1 MLVKN
6 SLIIFPQLTI
16 NTINIT
22 SQLTIRLENLNTF
35 LNFKSPLKIIL
46 NDFITGI
53 DKKYVIWFS

>member
-22 SQLTIRLENLNTF
+22 SQLEPMLQAAQLIKKERPEIKFF
-35 LNFKSPLKIIL
+35 LPVA
-46 NDFITGI
+46 TGI

>member
-35 LNFKSPLKIIL
+35 LKFKSPLKIIL
-46 NDFITGI
+46 NYFIAGI